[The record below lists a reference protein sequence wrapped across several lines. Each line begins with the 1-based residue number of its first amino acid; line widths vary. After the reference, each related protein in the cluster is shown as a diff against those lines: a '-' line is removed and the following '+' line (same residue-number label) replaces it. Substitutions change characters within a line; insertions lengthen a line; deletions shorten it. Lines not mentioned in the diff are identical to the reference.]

1 MKYVLTYGV
10 ACVEESS
17 GIRELISRLPDV
29 TTDRDRAERLV
40 NMLNKHKLSPEYL
53 NDVVEDL
60 LCEL

>member
-17 GIRELISRLPDV
+17 GIRELISRVPDV
-29 TTDRDRAERLV
+29 TTDRDRAERIV
-40 NMLNKHKLSPEYL
+40 NMLNEHMIPPEHL

>member
-17 GIRELISRLPDV
+17 CIRELISRVPDV

-40 NMLNKHKLSPEYL
+40 NMLNKHKPSPEHL